1 MSRIV
6 GKLGALYLDDFGVT
20 TGLVKVAD
28 IYDWTLD
35 FEIDWDEC
43 GVKGTNT
50 EDYSAGVVTGTVR
63 AQRFLT
69 DSATDPAAGPAL
81 LRTLTSQ
88 ATTYVK
94 SVTAGAKILY
104 KLENIDGAP
113 FTAANEITGS
123 GVVRRSTMNN
133 PRAMAN
139 ESIEIMLTSIPV
151 VA

>member
-6 GKLGALYLDDFGVT
+6 GKLGTLFLDDFGVT

-104 KLENIDGAP
+104 KLENIDGS
-113 FTAANEITGS
+113 TSGNTITGS

-139 ESIEIMLTSIPV
+139 ESIEIMLTSIPA